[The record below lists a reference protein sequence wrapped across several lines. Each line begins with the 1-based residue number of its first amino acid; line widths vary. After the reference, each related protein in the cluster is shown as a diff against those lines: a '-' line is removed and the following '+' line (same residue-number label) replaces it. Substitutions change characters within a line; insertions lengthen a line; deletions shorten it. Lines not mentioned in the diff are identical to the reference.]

1 LLEGIEKE
9 IPRLASAT
17 IKIKVVAPPERK
29 VSGVDWSINLD
40 FTATF
45 PQMVITHKK

>member
-1 LLEGIEKE
+1 LPEGIEKE
-9 IPRLASAT
+9 IRGLAPAT
-17 IKIKVVAPPERK
+17 IKIKVVTPPQRK